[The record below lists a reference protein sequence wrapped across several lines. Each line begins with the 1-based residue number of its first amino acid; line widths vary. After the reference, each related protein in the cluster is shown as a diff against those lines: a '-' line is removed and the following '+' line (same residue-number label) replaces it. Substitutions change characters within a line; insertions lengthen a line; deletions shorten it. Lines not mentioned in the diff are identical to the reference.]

1 MSVKRKSKTS
11 GSKAPSGGARTPA
24 RSNTAPKRRPHRRSA
39 LTPAQVLADKCHEA
53 YVAHPKSCSHSA
65 IYVIR
70 ALVDPK
76 FPQLVA
82 NDLVDHLDKNWK
94 RIKLD
99 DGWSAATKGKVAIA
113 GRKEAG
119 HGHVC
124 VFYPGPRKTAGGYSG
139 WPPTTEVYPL
149 AMSTSLGTWAGAI
162 SDGDKTVFDPWF
174 KRSTFEEVKFWA
186 TEVPRAKAK

>member
-82 NDLVDHLDKNWK
+82 NDLVDHL
-94 RIKLD
+94 
-99 DGWSAATKGKVAIA
+99 TKGKVAIA